1 MNELTRAD
9 VYLVLVMLCAGLLGL
24 AASFLRREE
33 AARKRLEREVWS
45 LSTITDRALAHRTVE
60 HSLHPAQFEAL
71 MSALELLTRGAPA
84 QGEDPGRTQEPTPEE
99 RINVEAQERAVDVG
113 AASIQQAFADAG
125 QAVTPAQ
132 AREYARQ
139 MLLGVPVPDLVG
151 VPST

>member
-1 MNELTRAD
+1 MNEPVRYGI
-9 VYLVLVMLCAGLLGL
+9 VL
-24 AASFLRREE
+24 AAAIVGSALVGMAATFLRREE

-139 MLLGVPVPDLVG
+139 MLLGVPIPDLVG